1 MSTSRYSGGI
11 VSKKANIV
19 TGVVVGLVVIFA
31 LVSFFMAKNAGT
43 KVDVAQ
49 VRTESLA
56 VTVLG
61 SGKVTAGA
69 KVDVYPESSGLIE
82 KIYAKDGAEVEKG
95 DKILKLQTDALD
107 AQLASAQ
114 SALAQAQSGL
124 EQANFSATTKT
135 QSVKAAKAGVSA
147 AQEAYDAAQSAES
160 AALSAYN
167 AAKTNP
173 TAKAAYT
180 SAKVATAQAKSA
192 LAQAKLGYA
201 QAKSTPTSGA
211 QKAARK
217 GVSAAQK
224 SVELAQTA
232 LDKAT
237 LLASTS
243 GTLMYPTASSAT
255 AMAAAATSSSAT
267 AKSNDNTPAKGAAL
281 AQGSPAFSIVDSK
294 KLSFTVEVDEADI
307 EKVKVGQSVKV
318 TLDAFE
324 GKTFN
329 GQVLSIG
336 QVAQTTSTG
345 GTIFLVEMSLDQGTS
360 ALKLG
365 MKGDSTI
372 EVENVASALTV
383 PIEAL
388 FSEGGKDYV
397 YVVKNNKLVK
407 TTITAGT
414 TTDTS
419 VEVLDGIKEGD
430 TVALAGSAP
439 LSDGLSVKVNTSK
452 SNSK

>member
-1 MSTSRYSGGI
+1 M
-11 VSKKANIV
+11 SKKAKII
-19 TGVVVGLVVIFA
+19 TGVIIGLVVVIA
-31 LVSFFMAKNAGT
+31 LVGFFMAKNAGT
-43 KVDVAQ
+43 KVETAQ

-61 SGKVTAGA
+61 SGKVTAGT
-69 KVDVYPESSGLIE
+69 KVDVYPESSGLID
-82 KIYAKDGAEVEKG
+82 KVYVKDGAQVEKG

-124 EQANFSATTKT
+124 EQANFSATTKI

-147 AQEAYDAAQSAES
+147 AQEAYDAAKSAES
-160 AALSAYN
+160 AAKAAYN

-173 TAKAAYT
+173 TAKSAYT
-180 SAKVATAQAKSA
+180 SAKVASAQAKSA

-201 QAKSTPTSGA
+201 QAKATPTSGA
-211 QKAARK
+211 QKSARK

-224 SVELAQTA
+224 SVDLAQKA

-237 LLASTS
+237 LTAPAS
-243 GTLMYPTASSAT
+243 GTLMYPTAGSAS
-255 AMAAAATSSSAT
+255 ALAAATASTSAT
-267 AKSNDNTPAKGAAL
+267 AKSNDNSPSKGSAL
-281 AQGSPAFSIVDSK
+281 AQGSPAFSIVDDK
-294 KLSFTVEVDEADI
+294 ELSFTVEVDEADI
-307 EKVKVGQSVKV
+307 EKVKVGQNVEV
-318 TLDAFE
+318 TLDAFY
-324 GKTFN
+324 GKTFK

-336 QVAQTTSTG
+336 DVAQTTTTG
-345 GTIFLVEMSLDQGTS
+345 GTVFLVEMSLDQGES

-372 EVENVASALTV
+372 EVENVASAVTV

-397 YVVKNNKLVK
+397 YVVKSDKLVK
-407 TTITAGT
+407 TTVTAGT

-419 VEVLDGIKEGD
+419 VEILDGVKEGD
-430 TVALAGSAP
+430 SVALAGSTP
-439 LSDGLSVKVNTSK
+439 LSDGLSVKVSSSK